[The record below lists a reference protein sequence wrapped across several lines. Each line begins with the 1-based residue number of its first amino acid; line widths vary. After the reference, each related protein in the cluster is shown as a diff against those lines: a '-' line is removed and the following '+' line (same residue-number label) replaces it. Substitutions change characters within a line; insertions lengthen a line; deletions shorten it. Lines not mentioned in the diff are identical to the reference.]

1 MSDVTPVRVVVA
13 GGGTAGWI
21 AAMALAR
28 QLGRLVSVTLV
39 ESDEIGTIGVGEAT
53 IPTAR
58 SFHDF
63 LRIDERAFV
72 EATGATFKL
81 GIQFENWAREG
92 DKYFHSFGTFA
103 LHNWVADF
111 QHFWLEARHA
121 GIEAPIGAYCLEHEA
136 ALAGRFSTEGKPPL
150 SYAYHLDAGRY
161 AAFLRTIAES
171 NGAKRVEGKIAE
183 VRHQPETGNIAALVL
198 DDGREIEGDLF
209 IDCTGFRALLIGQ
222 AMGSGYDDWSEW
234 LPTDAAWAVQTETQ
248 DSPPPYT
255 RAIAHDAGWQWRIP
269 LQHRMGNG
277 LVFASEYLDPQE
289 ARARLLS
296 TITGQPKSEP
306 RLIRYKTGK
315 RQQMWRGNCLALGLS
330 SGFVEPLESTSI
342 HLVMIGVTRLIQMFP
357 FAGSTQAIRD
367 RWNAMADSELEK
379 VRDFIILHY
388 KLTERE
394 DAPFWRR
401 CRDMAIPASLRQ
413 RIASFSESAQAWQAP
428 DDLFRA
434 ESWLQVMLGQR
445 LQPKHWHR
453 IGALMSEGR
462 LEQELGRQRAA
473 IAAHVDKLPEHEEF
487 IVRLLAGKVNAGA
500 GLIRQG

>member
-1 MSDVTPVRVVVA
+1 MTDVAPTRVVVA

-39 ESDEIGTIGVGEAT
+39 ESDDIGTIGVGEAT

-58 SFHDF
+58 SFHEF

-81 GIQFENWAREG
+81 GIQFENWARPG
-92 DKYFHSFGTFA
+92 DRYLHSFGTFA
-103 LHNWVADF
+103 LQNWVADF

-121 GIEAPIGAYCLEHEA
+121 GNDAPIGAFCLEHEA
-136 ALAGRFSTEGKPPL
+136 ALAGRFSNEGKPPL

-161 AAFLRTIAES
+161 GTFLRTIAEN
-171 NGAKRVEGKIAE
+171 NGAQRVEGRIAD
-183 VRHQPETGNIAALVL
+183 VRHQPETGHIAALVL
-198 DDGREIEGDLF
+198 QDGREIEGDLF

-222 AMGSGYDDWSEW
+222 AMGSGYDDWTEW
-234 LPTDAAWAVQTETQ
+234 LATDAAWAVQTDNDEA
-248 DSPPPYT
+248 PPPFT
-255 RAIAHDAGWQWRIP
+255 RAIAHEAGWQWRIP
-269 LQHRMGNG
+269 LQHRTGNG
-277 LVFASEYLDPQE
+277 LVFASDYLDPEQ
-289 ARARLLS
+289 AREKLLA
-296 TITGQPKSEP
+296 TVIGRPRTEP

-357 FAGSTQAIRD
+357 FAGSTQAVRD
-367 RWNAMADSELEK
+367 RWNRMADTELEK

-388 KLTERE
+388 KLTER
-394 DAPFWRR
+394 DDSAFWRR
-401 CRDMAIPASLRQ
+401 CRDMAIPDSLRQ
-413 RIASFSESAQAWQAP
+413 RIASFADAAQAWQAP

-445 LQPKHWHR
+445 LQPQNWHR

-462 LEQELGRQRAA
+462 LERELGRQRAA
-473 IAAHVDKLPEHEEF
+473 IAAQVGTLPRHEDFIDRILSGKEH
-487 IVRLLAGKVNAGA
+487 AGA
-500 GLIRQG
+500 GLMRSG